1 MSGRKPP
8 GMPLVRQASP
18 HAAAAARAVLDTLA
32 QAGKHAISV
41 HEAVQLGYLSIYDWC
56 DVLDQYRE
64 RYGVGKPRAD
74 Q

>member
-1 MSGRKPP
+1 MPSCKLP

-18 HAAAAARAVLDTLA
+18 HAAAAAKSVLDTLA

-64 RYGVGKPRAD
+64 RYGVGRPRAD

>member
-1 MSGRKPP
+1 MPRRIPASPP
-8 GMPLVRQASP
+8 LRQASP

-32 QAGKHAISV
+32 QAGKHVASP

-56 DVLDQYRE
+56 EVLDQYRE
-64 RYGVGKPRAD
+64 RYGVGKPKAD

>member
-1 MSGRKPP
+1 MPSRKPP
-8 GMPLVRQASP
+8 CMPLVRQASS

-32 QAGKHAISV
+32 QTGKHVASP

-56 DVLDQYRE
+56 DVLDRYRE
-64 RYGVGKPRAD
+64 RYSVGRPKAD